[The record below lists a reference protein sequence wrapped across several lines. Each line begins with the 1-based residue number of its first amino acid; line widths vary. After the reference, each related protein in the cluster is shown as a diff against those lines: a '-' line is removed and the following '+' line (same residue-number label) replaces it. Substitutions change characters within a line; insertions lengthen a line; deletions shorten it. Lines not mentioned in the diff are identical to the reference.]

1 MREIK
6 FRIWNK
12 SHKKMNHFNSP
23 SLKIDHDSGLHFK
36 VKEEHIYLGG
46 YADDIMQY
54 TGMNDCNN
62 VEIYD
67 GDICVDS
74 KGDIV
79 RIVQTNKYQWGCK
92 IIKGGTLAQGLIF
105 PLWQWDNYK
114 ENGYRTLKI
123 IGNIYENPEFTENN
137 NGV

>member
-12 SHKKMNHFNSP
+12 SHKKMNYFDSP

-54 TGMNDCNN
+54 TGINDCNGK
-62 VEIYD
+62 EIYE
-67 GDICVDS
+67 GDIIKVFD
-74 KGDIV
+74 
-79 RIVQTNKYQWGCK
+79 GCK
-92 IIKGGTLAQGLIF
+92 NKFNEEPSLVEFYYGAF
-105 PLWQWDNYK
+105 NPR
-114 ENGYRTLKI
+114 GYCVCDLSKCEI
-123 IGNIYENPEFTENN
+123 IGNIYENPELME
-137 NGV
+137 VEQ

>member
-12 SHKKMNHFNSP
+12 SHKKMNYFDSP

-54 TGMNDCNN
+54 TGLRDKNGADIYEGDIFKTRNGVVAVVEWDENNGRFLGFTLERERKIVYVGQEPAVEVICN
-62 VEIYD
+62 IYD
-67 GDICVDS
+67 ALGVYLVETD
-74 KGDIV
+74 
-79 RIVQTNKYQWGCK
+79 TT
-92 IIKGGTLAQGLIF
+92 GTSM
-105 PLWQWDNYK
+105 K
-114 ENGYRTLKI
+114 
-123 IGNIYENPEFTENN
+123 NN
-137 NGV
+137 RY